1 MSKKGENIYK
11 RKDGRWEARY
21 IKSYS
26 PDGTAQYGYCYAQTY
41 DDVKSKVNQARA
53 MLLNAPLPTS
63 HNTKTK
69 LGEFCDEWLKMRRS
83 KIKESTYVKYETILD
98 NHIKR
103 HLGDYRLQVLS
114 SAVVEEFS
122 HTLLH
127 EEHLSTKTVRDIL
140 AVLHAVL
147 DYTAKQNSLASS
159 IDIVYPKTEKKEMR
173 VLSREEQNR
182 FVQYLMTDTDPCKF
196 GTLLSL
202 LTGLRIGEI
211 CALKWGHISLQQAT
225 IRVDSTMQRLKDTEH
240 GGSKLFI
247 SDPKSFTSL
256 RVIPLSALALD
267 LCRKFSVDDP
277 NAYVLTGAAEKIME
291 PRTLQYRME
300 QYTKDCHL
308 SGIHFHTL
316 RHSFATRCV
325 EVGFEIKSL
334 SEVLGHASPQI
345 TLERYVHSSIEL
357 KRENMSKL
365 AAIGY

>member
-21 IKSYS
+21 IKSYL
-26 PDGTAQYGYCYAQTY
+26 PDGAARYGYCYAQTY
-41 DDVKSKVNQARA
+41 VDVKNKVNQARA
-53 MLLNAPLPTS
+53 ALI
-63 HNTKTK
+63 NTPSPAAHQVKARF
-69 LGEFCDEWLKMRRS
+69 GEYCDEWLKMRRC
-83 KIKESTYVKYETILD
+83 KIKESTYVKYKTILE
-98 NHIKR
+98 NHIKKY
-103 HLGDYRLQVLS
+103 LGDCRLQMLS
-114 SAVVEEFS
+114 STAVEEFS

-127 EEHLSTKTVRDIL
+127 EEYLSVKTVRDIL

-147 DYTAKQNSLASS
+147 IYTSKQNALLPP
-159 IDIVYPKTEKKEMR
+159 IEIVYPKAEKKEMR
-173 VLSREEQNR
+173 VLSREEQDQ
-182 FVQYLMTDTDPCKF
+182 FVRYLMTDTDLCKF

-211 CALKWGHISLQQAT
+211 CALKWNHISLQQAT
-225 IRVDSTMQRLKDTEH
+225 IRVDSTIQRLKDTEH

-247 SDPKSFTSL
+247 SDPKSVTSL
-256 RVIPLSALALD
+256 RVIPLSGLALE
-267 LCRKFSVDDP
+267 LCRQFAVNDP
-277 NAYVLTGAAEKIME
+277 DAYVLTGVSEKLME
-291 PRTLQYRME
+291 PRVLQYRME
-300 QYTKDCHL
+300 QYAKDCRL